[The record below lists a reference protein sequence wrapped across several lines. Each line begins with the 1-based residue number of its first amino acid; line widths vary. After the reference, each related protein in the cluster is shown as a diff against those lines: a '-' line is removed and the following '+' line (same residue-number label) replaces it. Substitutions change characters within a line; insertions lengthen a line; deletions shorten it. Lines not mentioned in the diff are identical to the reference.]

1 MARKRKSTARSNPN
15 AVLLNNNVYAVKGS
29 KNRKPHSSVGADI
42 RASAK
47 TGKQIKQAK
56 QMALIEAYARE
67 HGVSIAQAMI
77 HFM

>member
-1 MARKRKSTARSNPN
+1 MASKRKRTAHNNPN
-15 AVLLNNNVYAVKGS
+15 AALLNNNAYAVKGS
-29 KNRKPHSSVGADI
+29 KNRKPHTSATADI

-47 TGKQIKQAK
+47 TGKLIKQAK
-56 QMALIEAYARE
+56 KIALIEDYARE